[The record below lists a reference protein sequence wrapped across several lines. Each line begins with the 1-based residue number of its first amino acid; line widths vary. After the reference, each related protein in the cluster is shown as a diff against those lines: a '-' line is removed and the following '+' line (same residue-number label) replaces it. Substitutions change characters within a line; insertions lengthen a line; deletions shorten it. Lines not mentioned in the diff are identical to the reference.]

1 MPIYEYRCKNC
12 QHKFE
17 KLVRMST
24 ADDEIECPACHERQ
38 VEKVPSLFGARS
50 AGQSAFAGGPLCAPA
65 PGGG

>member
-24 ADDEIECPACHERQ
+24 PDEEIECPACHTHQ
-38 VEKVPSLFGARS
+38 VEKVPSLFGAKS
-50 AGQSAFAGGPLCAPA
+50 AGRASFSSSPSCAPA